1 MSVDFF
7 WRRVDGAVLDELSPT
22 ELRALVPGWSD
33 DDFGP
38 LHAAGAVLAVERNGY
53 LMHVALMKAVG
64 GGAGP
69 DLRAAQLPVFGG
81 EERTAVEGDPDCD
94 AEFGE
99 TVVWVLRPDE
109 VRTAS
114 AFLDAVGVDE
124 LVGTA
129 DAVLADEVAS
139 LGFATPWSEAWA
151 GALRADLRALK
162 EFFAEAAAAGDAMV
176 KFEAA

>member
-7 WRRVDGAVLDELSPT
+7 WRRVDGTVLDELSPT

-38 LHAAGAVLAVERNGY
+38 LYAAGAVLAVERNGY
-53 LMHVALMKAVG
+53 LMHVALMKAV

-99 TVVWVLRPDE
+99 MAVWVLRPDE

-124 LVGTA
+124 LVGTV

-151 GALRADLRALK
+151 GDLSADLRALK
-162 EFFAEAAAAGDAMV
+162 DYFAQAAAAGDAMV
-176 KFEAA
+176 KVEAA